1 MINSHRLLIIEVY
14 INLGSRICYSSLLMF
29 PSWMLP
35 STFELGITE
44 CEKLNGLELSL
55 SLSTVSISIDLSGL

>member
-1 MINSHRLLIIEVY
+1 
-14 INLGSRICYSSLLMF
+14 MF

-35 STFELGITE
+35 STFELSTTDL
-44 CEKLNGLELSL
+44 EKLNGLELSL